1 MRSIQDNSDKCP
13 GRCWTHSRLS
23 RRGHSLAPANSLERR
38 GACGT
43 TSQGDGILTVGH
55 EAGSLRRTDPR
66 TCPREVRP
74 RLRGDVGPQ
83 WAVPPGLRLG
93 AAPAAVPTWTGSWRC
108 PPVPP
113 GPALPA
119 LTPLPPPW
127 GSGLTP
133 SLSPLQHTLLAGPFC
148 LGPLLSGALCPLS
161 EGLMFS
167 LYQGLGSKAPSLESH
182 CSTRQASRA
191 T

>member
-93 AAPAAVPTWTGSWRC
+93 AAPAAVPTWTGSWWSQLC
-108 PPVPP
+108 QHGQASPPCTHP
-113 GPALPA
+113 
-119 LTPLPPPW
+119 
-127 GSGLTP
+127 LTP
-133 SLSPLQHTLLAGPFC
+133 SLGLGADTLLVPSPAHPPGRAFL
-148 LGPLLSGALCPLS
+148 LGAPSVRSSLPLFRGAHVFTLSGSRLK
-161 EGLMFS
+161 GS
-167 LYQGLGSKAPSLESH
+167 LP
-182 CSTRQASRA
+182 
-191 T
+191 